1 MIQDILFEA
10 KIHPKRKLGE
20 LSEIEKDCL
29 FSAMVNTLKNMVDQ
43 GGRNTEKNLYEDSGM
58 YVTKL
63 SKLSQAGGCRVG
75 GGNVT
80 KENFLGGSIY
90 YCMACQ
96 PRN

>member
-43 GGRNTEKNLYEDSGM
+43 GGRNTEKNLYGDSGM
-58 YVTKL
+58 YV
-63 SKLSQAGGCRVG
+63 AV
-75 GGNVT
+75 
-80 KENFLGGSIY
+80 
-90 YCMACQ
+90 
-96 PRN
+96 